1 MTLHKPE
8 TLPIGTPLMMRLGRV
23 AHVCG
28 SKPSAGIMLG
38 SGRSVSADL
47 QIVTEAGDL
56 QEVPDALAFE
66 WAESAARYGLPTLS
80 AEDAAAKLAEAQAKR
95 SDGQRKAAEEREA
108 ANIARKAFLAE
119 AERRMPA
126 GSKAVLVAELVEDQ
140 SDSMTDYFG
149 HTTKRVVILAWSPH
163 TRDIFSEM
171 RKAAAK
177 FAPTAYLA
185 TAPESAEHREK
196 WSMGGGYYLKDGG
209 RHSSGW
215 KVCKRRLYDGGVA
228 GLPDRAE
235 WMPEDPKPEPKPAE
249 PEAPAIAA
257 PSGIRIEEHVHTKR
271 GFMMWIAI
279 LPDRVERDEFDRLR
293 SAAEALGGWYSRPWG
308 KTPGGFAFKSQEA
321 AEAFAGAEPENPDP
335 DPKPG
340 KSKPE
345 AEPSAKAPASAEI
358 AERLRGL
365 ADRLESEV
373 SHKLG
378 DRLENTPKR
387 RREAAVARI
396 EGRRLHRTQQ
406 ALRALADAHEAGT
419 MPAILSGIR
428 TKAAAYDLMGSE
440 IDRSR
445 AGYYD
450 AGTDLNRPA
459 KQSPEALALWD
470 LIAGKSAFDA
480 EAEKLRQMVADL
492 RFANIP
498 GFFPTPAGIVSQ
510 MIDAARLPR
519 SDWIRILEPEAGSG
533 AILDALRKAAPE
545 AELVAYERH
554 ASLAEIL
561 KRKGY
566 TLAGSDFLEAKPGVK
581 FERILMNPPFEN
593 GQDMEHVRHAFD
605 FLYEGG
611 TLVAIMSP
619 GPFFR
624 SDRKAAAFREWFE
637 ALGGERWDLPAGAFK
652 ESGTGAASVMVRIDR

>member
-1 MTLHKPE
+1 MTLHKFE
-8 TLPIGTPLMMRLGRV
+8 TLPVGTPLMMRLGRV

-28 SKPSAGIMLG
+28 SKPSAGVMLG
-38 SGRSVSADL
+38 SGRRVSADL

-56 QEVPDALAFE
+56 QEIPDALAIE

-95 SDGQRKAAEEREA
+95 FDAQRKAIEEREA
-108 ANIARKAFLAE
+108 ASIARKAFLAE

-177 FAPTAYLA
+177 FGPTAHLA

-196 WSMGGGYYLKDGG
+196 WSMGGGYYLKDGF

-215 KVCKRRLYDGGVA
+215 KVCKRTLYGGGVG

-235 WMPEDPKPEPKPAE
+235 WMPEPEKPAE
-249 PEAPAIAA
+249 PEAAAAIAA
-257 PSGIRIEEHVHTKR
+257 PSGIQIEEHVHTKR
-271 GFMMWIAI
+271 GFKMWIVI
-279 LPDRVERDEFDRLR
+279 LADRVERDEFDRLR
-293 SAAEALGGWYSRPWG
+293 TAAEALGGWYSRPWG

-321 AEAFAGAEPENPDP
+321 AEAFAGTGSPNPDP
-335 DPKPG
+335 EPDPG

-345 AEPSAKAPASAEI
+345 AAPSAKAPASVEI
-358 AERLRGL
+358 GERLRSI
-365 ADRLESEV
+365 ADRMESDIT
-373 SHKLG
+373 HKLG
-378 DRLENTPKR
+378 DRLANTPKR
-387 RREAAVARI
+387 RREADSARI
-396 EGRRLHRTQQ
+396 EGRRLQRTQQ
-406 ALRALADAHEAGT
+406 ALRALAEAHEAGT
-419 MPAILSGIR
+419 VPAILSGIR
-428 TKAAAYDLMGSE
+428 TKAAAYDLLGSE

-450 AGTDLNRPA
+450 AGVDLNRPA

-510 MIDAARLPR
+510 MIDAARLPKIG
-519 SDWIRILEPEAGSG
+519 WVRILEPEAGSG
-533 AILDALRKAAPE
+533 AILDGLRKAAPE
-545 AELVAYERH
+545 AELVAYERNFT
-554 ASLAEIL
+554 LAEIL

-581 FERILMNPPFEN
+581 FERVLMNPPFEN

-605 FLYEGG
+605 FLYDGG

-624 SDRKAAAFREWFE
+624 SDRKAVAFREWFE

-652 ESGTGAASVMVRIDR
+652 ESGTGAASVMVRLDK